1 MVAVAVVEDLMR
13 VQYLIIL
20 LVLLE
25 HISFQA
31 LLEDEEVHDDPNE
44 RLGFLALEAE
54 PLLERLPLPVKGVE
68 GIHSLLYLVDF
79 IAYEIHIT

>member
-20 LVLLE
+20 LE

-31 LLEDEEVHDDPNE
+31 LLEDEEVHDNPHE
-44 RLGFLALEAE
+44 HLGFLALEAE
-54 PLLERLPLPVKGVE
+54 PLLEQLPLPVKGVE
-68 GIHSLLYLVDF
+68 GIHSLL
-79 IAYEIHIT
+79 

>member
-1 MVAVAVVEDLMR
+1 MVEDLMR

-25 HISFQA
+25 HISFEA
-31 LLEDEEVHDDPNE
+31 LLEEEEVHDDPHE
-44 RLGFLALEAE
+44 HLVFVAYLEAE
-54 PLLERLPLPVKGVE
+54 PFLERLPLPVKGVE

>member
-1 MVAVAVVEDLMR
+1 MVAVVVVEDLMR

-25 HISFQA
+25 YISFEA
-31 LLEDEEVHDDPNE
+31 LLEDDIVHDEPHE

-54 PLLERLPLPVKGVE
+54 PLLER
-68 GIHSLLYLVDF
+68 
-79 IAYEIHIT
+79 